1 MDNFWHI
8 ADAGFLIGQTTVG
21 LHCVRATLKSP
32 IRHQTFL
39 AANPLRL
46 AVARRQAR
54 HPPIWGHSGS
64 ESSPGWSCFNDPKNH
79 SKNPSASH
87 RTTGKP
93 KPPSIWFHLNGYEWA
108 KFRPS
113 VSFRSRRASLISCHK
128 DNCDS
133 SQRLVAAN
141 LALSVLL

>member
-1 MDNFWHI
+1 MDNWRHI

-64 ESSPGWSCFNDPKNH
+64 EWSPGWSCFNDQ
-79 SKNPSASH
+79 KNPSASH
-87 RTTGKP
+87 RTTGKSNP
-93 KPPSIWFHLNGYEWA
+93 HQFDSIWMATTEPNLGQ
-108 KFRPS
+108 
-113 VSFRSRRASLISCHK
+113 VSRFDLAGLHWFPATRIIVIRHSAWWLPTWLCRSCFRSAK
-128 DNCDS
+128 
-133 SQRLVAAN
+133 
-141 LALSVLL
+141 